1 MTPRSSKLKVVA
13 YLRVSTQRQGQS
25 GLGLEAQRQAIETFV
40 SQHKATVVGTFKE
53 VESGKR
59 SDRPQLQKALHLA
72 KVTGATLVIAK
83 LDRLSRN
90 AAFLLTLRDS
100 GVRFEACDIPGA
112 TDMTVGILAVVAQ
125 AEREAISRRTT
136 EALAAAKRRGVRL
149 GNPNGARDLLKAGKG
164 NVDAVKAIV
173 ENADKHAENLRP
185 VIEALREE
193 GVCSLGAMTQAL
205 NERGMLT
212 ARGGLWWKTSVKNLL
227 ERLEKR

>member
-1 MTPRSSKLKVVA
+1 MTPRTSKLRVVA
-13 YLRVSTQRQGQS
+13 YLRVSRDKQGIN
-25 GLGLEAQRQAIETFV
+25 GLGMDAQRQAIETFV
-40 SQHKATVVGTFKE
+40 SQHRANVVGTFKE

-72 KVTGATLVIAK
+72 KVTGAVLVIAK
-83 LDRLSRN
+83 LDRLSRS
-90 AAFLLTLRDS
+90 ASFLLALRDS
-100 GVRFEACDIPGA
+100 GVKFEACDIPGA

-125 AEREAISRRTT
+125 AEREAISKRTT
-136 EALAAAKRRGVRL
+136 EALAAAKRRGVKL
-149 GNPNGARDLLKAGKG
+149 GNPNGAAPLRRAGKG

-185 VIEALREE
+185 VIESLREE
-193 GVCSLGAMTQAL
+193 GVCSLGAMAQAL

-227 ERLEKR
+227 ERLEMR